1 MREQGQT
8 LVETVVV
15 LVVMALIS
23 VVTLPLMGT
32 AHREAALRC
41 VTEQVRSQM
50 WRARSDAVMTGK
62 ATALVFDQLPSG
74 GWRCTV
80 VQDGDDDGVR
90 RNDIAAGHDYQV
102 GRILELEAD
111 KAGLGLIPDCDIPN
125 PSGDGLLGGDL
136 DDPVRV
142 GSGNILTFTAQGTAT
157 SGTLYFSD
165 GRQLMRAIRIYG
177 ITGRLRTLRWK
188 IGCDRWRIAHL

>member
-1 MREQGQT
+1 MG
-8 LVETVVV
+8 LS
-15 LVVMALIS
+15 S
-23 VVTLPLMGT
+23 VVTLPLLGT
-32 AHREAALRC
+32 AHRDAALRRA
-41 VTEQVRSQM
+41 TEQVRSQM
-50 WRARSDAVMTGK
+50 WRARADAMTTGR
-62 ATALVFDQLPSG
+62 ATALVFDRLPGG
-74 GWRCTV
+74 GWRCAV

-90 RNDIAAGHDYQV
+90 RNDIATGLDYQV

-111 KAGLGLIPDCDIPN
+111 KAGLGFIADCDIPN
-125 PSGDGLLGGDL
+125 PSGDGLLAGDL
-136 DDPVRV
+136 DDPVRI

-165 GRQLMRAIRIYG
+165 GRQMMRAIRVYG